1 MIGSLTQR
9 PPARTLI
16 LIKKSLKHYCLP
28 TPPMQAIEA
37 TNIILTPLD
46 HDPVSIVSVY
56 IPPSSDDNLFT
67 IDLEY
72 FLQTSSH
79 CVVFGDFNATHGLE
93 LQCKLKQRQAS
104 FNFANILNLHIA
116 FPDSPT
122 RFGHNSANTIDFALI
137 KNFYYPYTI
146 KSINDLYSDH
156 NPVFLNFDF
165 KLKVKSS
172 NPRAITTNWKDFR
185 INLNNNFSLFN
196 YYPNS
201 INNTNDLET
210 KITEFTEAVV
220 ATHSHASQPIVNAHR
235 NYTQITLINLL
246 SIKTTYVNDISRL

>member
-1 MIGSLTQR
+1 ML
-9 PPARTLI
+9 LI
-16 LIKKSLKHYCLP
+16 
-28 TPPMQAIEA
+28 A
-37 TNIILTPLD
+37 
-46 HDPVSIVSVY
+46 
-56 IPPSSDDNLFT
+56 
-67 IDLEY
+67 
-72 FLQTSSH
+72 
-79 CVVFGDFNATHGLE
+79 LE

-165 KLKVKSS
+165 KLKVESS

-196 YYPNS
+196 YYPNN

-235 NYTQITLINLL
+235 NYTPNHINQLIKHKNNLRKRYQQTLNPF
-246 SIKTTYVNDISRL
+246 IKLYAIELKPTSKRT